1 MIISL
6 VWLIF
11 YYIQRFRYMQAKDQQ
26 SVSVSHLIKFDFN
39 CENVAYSIAQPL
51 LRYEKSHHEDTNENG
66 QDDG

>member
-26 SVSVSHLIKFDFN
+26 SVSGLFINKFKVSCVLLIL
-39 CENVAYSIAQPL
+39 VAQSVLCYQ
-51 LRYEKSHHEDTNENG
+51 EGHHEDTNE
-66 QDDG
+66 DG